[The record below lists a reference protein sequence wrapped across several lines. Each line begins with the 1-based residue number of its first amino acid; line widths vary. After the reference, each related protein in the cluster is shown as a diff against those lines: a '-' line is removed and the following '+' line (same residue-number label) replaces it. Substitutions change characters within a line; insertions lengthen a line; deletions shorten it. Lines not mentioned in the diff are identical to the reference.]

1 MTPVQGVGD
10 ASGDDSGV
18 DIGGLMPLR
27 VPRLILRPL
36 RRRLPP
42 VMLLPTLPPEDV
54 NENWRFSPGT
64 LMIETPLPIFR
75 KRTETIEAGVEPVNI
90 IVTPV

>member
-1 MTPVQGVGD
+1 ML
-10 ASGDDSGV
+10 
-18 DIGGLMPLR
+18 LMP
-27 VPRLILRPL
+27 
-36 RRRLPP
+36 
-42 VMLLPTLPPEDV
+42 PPEDV

-75 KRTETIEAGVEPVNI
+75 KRTETIEGGVAPVNI